1 MDFYQ
6 FQFAAGPA
14 LSSLTLLSL
23 YLYVFVF
30 VSEHVQ
36 VCVVCWCF
44 SVMELCR
51 ISFLLFWAFQLV
63 YAQQTTDPNE
73 GSLSCLKIQKLVEV
87 EYHLYL
93 FKVFSKS
100 NYTFCWSV
108 DALKKIISHW
118 NLSGKLNLTT
128 DPCSQNASWAPQNAN
143 PRVACDCTGSTC
155 HITTLLVL
163 HYHF

>member
-23 YLYVFVF
+23 YLYVF